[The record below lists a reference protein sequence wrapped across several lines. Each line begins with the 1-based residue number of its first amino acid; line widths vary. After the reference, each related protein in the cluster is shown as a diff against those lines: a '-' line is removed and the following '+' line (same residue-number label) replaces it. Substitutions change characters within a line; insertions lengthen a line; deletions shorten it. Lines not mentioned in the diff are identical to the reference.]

1 MSLFRTTEFALW
13 YSLFPALSF
22 SVSLRSWYSSAKK
35 YWIQSTFVSL
45 WDFSSIPFRYQCILC
60 NLITCLRVWR
70 LVVIDELHPIIDSLE
85 LFIYWQRRVNHIVHL
100 TIAGFK
106 DYGRDI
112 PVLIEHMPEEIAAR
126 DFNKYGVI
134 IIKLLKVRVFDG
146 VYDLVL

>member
-1 MSLFRTTEFALW
+1 M
-13 YSLFPALSF
+13 
-22 SVSLRSWYSSAKK
+22 
-35 YWIQSTFVSL
+35 
-45 WDFSSIPFRYQCILC
+45 
-60 NLITCLRVWR
+60 
-70 LVVIDELHPIIDSLE
+70 
-85 LFIYWQRRVNHIVHL
+85 

-112 PVLIEHMPEEIAAR
+112 PVLIEQMPDEIAAR